1 MIEIF
6 STVIL
11 WAALADATVSPSL
24 LDSDISIIIHNDL
37 KENRSSW
44 SESGVLLLDPMPLQ
58 KAIGSCHRLG
68 ESLWTGN
75 FSEIKYDL
83 DYLTFEGKYSDDQE
97 YWIAS
102 VDNAASTIKL
112 SGKVQKASADT
123 HLPALCTQTAP
134 YSTSE
139 TQDNS
144 SAWQVLVHSNNEYLT
159 GFRDRLSFRFLGIRY
174 APEAERWKYSQL
186 YEGTGDNVSALDYG
200 SICAQ
205 SSTGTEDCF
214 FLNVWTPYLPKPAS
228 QKKENLKPVMFWIH
242 GGAFTSGEGSDPT
255 FDGGNLAS
263 RGDVV
268 VVTTNYR
275 LGNLGFLA
283 LDDGT
288 TNGNYGIAD
297 QITALEWVRQNIQ
310 DFGGDPDRV
319 TIFGQSAGA
328 GSVRALLASPK
339 TRGLFAGAI
348 MESNLGGLGYGTTYS
363 KYYTIA
369 EEMEVAGNA
378 ILEETNCTSANSR
391 IDCLRQIPAY
401 TMTNLEASA
410 RYLVVDGEYLQS
422 SELGLTNPETTANVP
437 LLMGTTRDDGA
448 AFIDYPSSGES
459 IMELLTASG
468 LPYIELLSSLFPIP
482 SGANHTLDIFNTTA
496 RISTDGVFRCI
507 DQATAYAGS
516 KNNIFPKIYFYEFNR
531 TYQMTDYSP
540 NPPLCQAPVTA
551 DFPYGDP
558 NLEYF
563 KCHSGEL
570 FFVFGNLLRMGIEFR
585 DEYDLPFEQY
595 VLDSWTSFA
604 RQADPTPDMG
614 FLKARGYESTIKVI
628 ESTAA
633 WEQFQGNELKL
644 RRLQWPA
651 ETVLL
656 DETLQCLALDLPLIY
671 YMI

>member
-6 STVIL
+6 GTVIL
-11 WAALADATVSPSL
+11 WAALAGATVGPSS
-24 LDSDISIIIHNDL
+24 LDSDISLIIHNDL
-37 KENRSSW
+37 KEDTSSW
-44 SESGVLLLDPMPLQ
+44 SDSGVLLLDSMPLQ
-58 KAIGSCHRLG
+58 KAIESCRSLG
-68 ESLWTGN
+68 ESLWSGK
-75 FSEIKYDL
+75 FDEIKYDL
-83 DYLTFEGKYSDDQE
+83 EYLTFQGKYSDDQK
-97 YWIAS
+97 YWIAP
-102 VDNAASTIKL
+102 VDNAASTINL
-112 SGKVQKASADT
+112 SGKVQKASANT

-144 SAWQVLVHSNNEYLT
+144 STWQVLVHSNNEYLT

-174 APEAERWKYSQL
+174 APHAERWTYPQL
-186 YEGTGDNVSALDYG
+186 YEGAGDHVSALDYG

-205 SSTGTEDCF
+205 GSTGTEDCF
-214 FLNVWTPYLPKPAS
+214 FLNVWTPYLPKSAS
-228 QKKENLKPVMFWIH
+228 PKKKSLKPVMFWIH

-283 LDDGT
+283 LDDGA

-297 QITALEWVRQNIQ
+297 QITALEWVRRNIQ

-339 TRGLFAGAI
+339 AQGLFAGAI
-348 MESNLGGLGYGTTYS
+348 MESNLGGFGYGTTYS

-369 EEMEVAGNA
+369 EEMEIAGNA
-378 ILEETNCTSANSR
+378 ILNETNCTSASSR
-391 IDCLRQIPAY
+391 VECLRQIPAY
-401 TMTNLEASA
+401 TLTNLEASA

-437 LLMGTTRDDGA
+437 LLLGTTRDDGA
-448 AFIDYPSSGES
+448 AFIGYPSANET
-459 IMELLTASG
+459 IQEFLTAYG
-468 LPYIELLSSLFPIP
+468 LPSTEDPNPLFPVP
-482 SGANHTLDIFNTTA
+482 SGANYTLNIFNTSA
-496 RISTDGVFRCI
+496 RVSTDAIFRCI
-507 DQATAYAGS
+507 DQATAYAGL
-516 KNNIFPKIYFYEFNR
+516 KNKIFPKIYFYEFNR

-551 DFPYGDP
+551 AFPYGDP

-570 FFVFGNLLRMGIEFR
+570 FFVFGNLLRMGVEFR
-585 DEYDLPFEQY
+585 DDYDLPFEQY

-604 RQADPTPDMG
+604 RKADPTPDLG
-614 FLKARGYESTIKVI
+614 FLKARGYTSTIEVI
-628 ESTAA
+628 EGTAA
-633 WEQFQGNELKL
+633 WVPFQGDELKL

-656 DETLQCLALDLPLIY
+656 DETPQCQALTLSLDY
-671 YMI
+671 YMT

>member
-11 WAALADATVSPSL
+11 WATLAAATVGPNS
-24 LDSDISIIIHNDL
+24 LDSDISLIIHNDL
-37 KENRSSW
+37 KEDTSSW

-58 KAIGSCHRLG
+58 KAIESCHSLG
-68 ESLWTGN
+68 ESLWSGK
-75 FSEIKYDL
+75 FDEIKYDL
-83 DYLTFEGKYSDDQE
+83 DYLTFQGKYSDDQK
-97 YWIAS
+97 YWIAPVNS
-102 VDNAASTIKL
+102 AASTINL
-112 SGKVQKASADT
+112 SGKVQKASANTD
-123 HLPALCTQTAP
+123 LPALCTQTAP

-144 SAWQVLVHSNNEYLT
+144 STWQVLVHSNNEYLT

-174 APEAERWKYSQL
+174 APEAERWTYPQL
-186 YEGTGDNVSALDYG
+186 YEGTGDHVSALDYG

-214 FLNVWTPYLPKPAS
+214 FLNVWTPYLPKSSS
-228 QKKENLKPVMFWIH
+228 QKKESLKPVMFWIH

-288 TNGNYGIAD
+288 TNGNYGVAD
-297 QITALEWVRQNIQ
+297 QITALEWVRRNIQ

-339 TRGLFAGAI
+339 ARGLFAGAI
-348 MESNLGGLGYGTTYS
+348 MESNLGGLGYGTSYS

-369 EEMEVAGNA
+369 QEMEVAGNA
-378 ILEETNCTSANSR
+378 ILNETNCTSASSR
-391 IDCLRQIPAY
+391 VDCLRQIPAY
-401 TMTNLEASA
+401 TLTNLEASA

-437 LLMGTTRDDGA
+437 LLLGTTRDDGA
-448 AFIDYPSSGES
+448 AFISYPSADES
-459 IMELLTASG
+459 IQEFFTEND
-468 LPYIELLSSLFPIP
+468 LPSTEVPSPLFPIP
-482 SGANHTLDIFNTTA
+482 SGANHTLDIFNTSA
-496 RISTDGVFRCI
+496 RIATDSIFRCI

-516 KNNIFPKIYFYEFNR
+516 KNKIFPKIFFYEFNR
-531 TYQMTDYSP
+531 TYQMTGWSP

-551 DFPYGDP
+551 AFPNGDP

-570 FFVFGNLLRMGIEFR
+570 FFVFGNVLRMGVEFR
-585 DEYDLPFEQY
+585 DDYDLPFEQY
-595 VLDSWTSFA
+595 ILDSWTGFA
-604 RQADPTPDMG
+604 RQANPTPDMG
-614 FLKARGYESTIKVI
+614 FLKARGYASTIEVI
-628 ESTAA
+628 EGTAA
-633 WEQFQGNELKL
+633 WVPFQDNELKL

-651 ETVLL
+651 ETVSL
-656 DETLQCLALDLPLIY
+656 DETPQCRALNLSLDY
-671 YMI
+671 YMT